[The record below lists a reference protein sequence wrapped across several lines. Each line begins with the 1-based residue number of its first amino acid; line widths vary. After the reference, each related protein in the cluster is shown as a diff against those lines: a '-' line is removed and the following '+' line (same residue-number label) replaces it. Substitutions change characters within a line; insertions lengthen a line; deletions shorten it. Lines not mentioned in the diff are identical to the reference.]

1 MGLLDSSLSSAITG
15 FKNTVSSHLPNI
27 SNLTKNTTKLD
38 TFKTVGADTHAIQQ
52 MQYPADITTA
62 SDIPHW
68 VTFYINVR
76 GKSKIAQQNPDQLS
90 SGTPVIVAGENRLD
104 PANMDN
110 AVIANG
116 AVGGAVATLGAGKK
130 VGLYAAKAAFARTVG
145 GHAPSIG
152 RTLAGGGAAVAAG
165 VAAGGAVVGAGAVA
179 GGVMATLT
187 VKPDTTY
194 RLKDA
199 ITLYVPQSPV
209 FRSGAQYDTVDFGAL
224 GGFAAGGASYA
235 DTLDKSQQNQEAL
248 LAASRAVMKGPSKF
262 LTGSAA
268 GAMIE
273 ATTKQTLNPYREVLF
288 KQIDFRRFSFDY
300 RFLPKSQ
307 AETDTVQKIIK
318 TFRYHMHPE
327 RSSGGMYYIHP
338 SEFNIQYFFKNQENT
353 YINKISTCV
362 LVDMDVQYGPQEGF
376 STFNNGAPTEI
387 SMRLM
392 FQELETLTKERIDAG
407 Y

>member
-1 MGLLDSSLSSAITG
+1 MGLLDSTLSSAITG
-15 FKNTVSSHLPNI
+15 IKNTVSSHLPNI

-38 TFKTVGADTHAIQQ
+38 TFKTVGTDTHEIQQ
-52 MQYPADITTA
+52 MQYPADITQAT
-62 SDIPHW
+62 DIPHW

-76 GKSKIAQQNPDQLS
+76 GKSKIAQQNPDQLAT
-90 SGTPVIVAGENRLD
+90 GTPVVMAGENRLD
-104 PANMDN
+104 PATMDN
-110 AVIANG
+110 AVIAQG
-116 AVGGAVATLGAGKK
+116 TVGGGVATLGAGKK
-130 VGLYAAKAAFARTVG
+130 VGLYAAKVAFARSVG
-145 GHAPSIG
+145 SGSGAKVSG
-152 RTLAGGGAAVAAG
+152 LKAAVAG
-165 VAAGGAVVGAGAVA
+165 IAAGGAVVGAGAVA
-179 GGVMATLT
+179 GGLMATLT

-209 FRSGAQYDTVDFGAL
+209 FHSGAQYDTVDFGAL

-248 LAASRAVMKGPSKF
+248 LAAARAMMKGPAKF
-262 LTGSAA
+262 LTGGGA

-307 AETDTVQKIIK
+307 AETDMVQKIIK

-338 SEFNIQYFFKNQENT
+338 SEFNIQYFFKKQENT

-362 LVDMDVQYGPQEGF
+362 LVDMDVQYGPSEGF
-376 STFNNGAPTEI
+376 STFGNGAPTEI